1 MSSPRHQLP
10 LIVNC
15 AFAAARLFFFLCCAD
30 LFALSAAQQ
39 EENAVF
45 QNENVGD
52 VTPTTIPIQPQEPQ
66 GVAHNLSPA
75 PLNNVIYI
83 VIIALACMIGVLGF
97 TAAGVCWYRHTKLL
111 VTAERV
117 LYRSSDSSILIRNGS
132 SFSGRNLDQSGA
144 HTTAGL
150 AKRTDYPAYGVT
162 GPNPLHEQ
170 SLEPPIDVNLN
181 KSAEVYHYNQTKKK
195 MKAMSSE
202 SSASSRTND
211 PLDDAAEL
219 EIDDEET
226 SDGEYTVYECSGFA
240 SAVDGDMEVHNP
252 YFQEMSGKTNGKF
265 SYPVATNFQT
275 NAIYAAAIR
284 GSSDK

>member
-97 TAAGVCWYRHTKLL
+97 TAAGVCWYR
-111 VTAERV
+111 
-117 LYRSSDSSILIRNGS
+117 
-132 SFSGRNLDQSGA
+132 A